1 MMSAVT
7 GAEMVGFHGHINHQ
21 PLSRD
26 MTKRLTELAFSDP
39 VASEPSYQADAELLS
54 DFPTAVARIR

>member
-39 VASEPSYQADAELLS
+39 VVSEPSYQARERLLS
-54 DFPTAVARIR
+54 DGATAVARIT

>member
-39 VASEPSYQADAELLS
+39 VVSEPS
-54 DFPTAVARIR
+54 